1 MRQKVA
7 LGNHAWFKYEQVIV
21 FDGVCNWCNFWVTFT
36 ITRDPSGKFKFG
48 LLQSDQAKEIIDALG
63 LSVDDFQT
71 FLLIEQGKVYQ
82 KSTAALRVLRQLT
95 GFWPLL
101 YCFIVVPK
109 TLRDGVYDFIAR
121 HRYQV
126 FGKSESC
133 MLPDPKQRHKF
144 LEV

>member
-1 MRQKVA
+1 MHEKVDA
-7 LGNHAWFKYEQVIV
+7 GNHNWFKYERVIVV

-48 LLQSDQAKEIIDALG
+48 LLQSDEAKEIMNALG

-82 KSTAALRVLRQLT
+82 KSTAALRVLRQLA
-95 GFWPLL
+95 GFWPIL

-121 HRYQV
+121 HRYKWM
-126 FGKSESC
+126 GKSQTCRVVAPE
-133 MLPDPKQRHKF
+133 DRGRF
-144 LEV
+144 V